1 MYIYLSLYP
10 SQCICLPTA
19 LELSKLNVKLKQYD
33 AAIAE
38 GSKARV
44 VLRMTHGT
52 DSDIVAMVPLP
63 QLYYCYMQ

>member
-1 MYIYLSLYP
+1 M
-10 SQCICLPTA
+10 
-19 LELSKLNVKLKQYD
+19 KLKQYD